1 MAAQVRPSQGAS
13 LQNYNNQLV
22 AYLESIK
29 EQRSAVEKEIQAD
42 MMEKSQIERQIA
54 VLTEK
59 LTQVNGDFLIRK
71 FTQKDRLAQQLRQS
85 YSRNWR
91 GLF

>member
-29 EQRSAVEKEIQAD
+29 EQRAAVEKEIQVD

-71 FTQKDRLAQQLRQS
+71 FAQKDRLTEQLRQS
-85 YSRNWR
+85 YSRN
-91 GLF
+91 